1 MDVSR
6 PMLDRARMRGNPAGE
21 GTRAVVEWREGDAA
35 TLPFAKGEAD
45 LLISRFGVMFF
56 ADPVQAFRNVR
67 RALRP
72 GGRLVMLCW
81 QALEKNAWVSVPR
94 AAMLQVVP
102 APEPMPPNAPG
113 PFAFADAVHVSG
125 ILLQAGFASVESAA
139 VEAALAT
146 TADPNAAAD
155 VVLEDA
161 LRFAVEL
168 GPASA
173 LLREAD
179 PATSER
185 AASAVRAALR
195 ERSGNGRPSLGAAC
209 WIYAAANPAA

>member
-185 AASAVRAALR
+185 AVSAVRAALR

-209 WIYAAANPAA
+209 WIYAATNPAA